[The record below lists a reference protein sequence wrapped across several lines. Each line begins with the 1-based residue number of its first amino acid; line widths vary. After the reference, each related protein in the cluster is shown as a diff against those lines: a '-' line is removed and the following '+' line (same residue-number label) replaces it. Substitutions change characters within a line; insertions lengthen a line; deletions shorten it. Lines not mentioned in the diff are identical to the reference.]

1 LKKCGKLLNDEKGE
15 DTMNA
20 KELRN
25 AIAETC
31 ETHDSLY
38 AQLVKPINQ
47 LLMDIDASISEET
60 AHTIIKNLKLFHSGH
75 KYITECHFDES
86 DNFLK
91 DGIELLQKG
100 DLANGAL
107 QVYGAGLNFAS
118 YAAKIKGQKNV
129 NLYNNFAENFGYIM
143 NSLKE

>member
-1 LKKCGKLLNDEKGE
+1 
-15 DTMNA
+15 MNA

-31 ETHDSLY
+31 ENYDSLY

-47 LLMDIDASISEET
+47 LLINVDASISDET
-60 AHTIIKNLKLFHSGH
+60 AYTIIKNLKLFHSGA

-86 DNFLK
+86 ENFLK

-107 QVYGAGLNFAS
+107 QIYGAGLNFAS
-118 YAAKIKGQKNV
+118 YASKIRGQKHV
-129 NLYNNFAENFGYIM
+129 NLYNNFEENFSYIM

>member
-1 LKKCGKLLNDEKGE
+1 VNS
-15 DTMNA
+15 

-31 ETHDSLY
+31 ENYDSLY

-47 LLMDIDASISEET
+47 LLMNIDASISEET
-60 AHTIIKNLKLFHSGH
+60 ANAIMENLKLYHSGD

-107 QVYGAGLNFAS
+107 QIYGAGLNFAS
-118 YAAKIKGQKNV
+118 YASKIRGQKNV
-129 NLYNNFAENFGYIM
+129 NPYTNFEKNFSHIM
-143 NSLKE
+143 DTLKK